1 MIAVG
6 RAFVAFLRGDGEGA
20 MSFASQALTEVGD
33 DEWMLDSF
41 ARAQLGSAEWLCGR
55 LEAAESTIASSI
67 ARLLAAGVLDIVTL
81 WSQYLGQMQR
91 AQGHLD
97 GALATYQRELDLATR
112 AGQPIL
118 PAAGAAYVGM
128 AEVAYQRGELDT
140 ATQHLTEGLALCRQF
155 VLPDALANGS
165 ATLAWI
171 RHARGDESGA
181 LDAMAEAGRVA
192 DPSMTDLL
200 NPVPAQRHGCC
211 WPKATSA
218 QPHSGQPNE
227 R

>member
-1 MIAVG
+1 
-6 RAFVAFLRGDGEGA
+6 
-20 MSFASQALTEVGD
+20 
-33 DEWMLDSF
+33 
-41 ARAQLGSAEWLCGR
+41 
-55 LEAAESTIASSI
+55 
-67 ARLLAAGVLDIVTL
+67 
-81 WSQYLGQMQR
+81 MQR

-97 GALATYQRELDLATR
+97 DALATYQRELDLATTAR
-112 AGQPIL
+112 QPIL

-140 ATQHLTEGLALCRQF
+140 ATQHLTEGLALCRQI